1 MKYSQ
6 RCIIGQEVN
15 RSRRAPNLPQLLLL
29 NTPPSPPTGFPRAQ
43 LAWGGELV
51 SRPGEGGLSARS
63 HRNLFTV
70 ELSCESASGQDR
82 ASGSVAIARKGCAK
96 IRQIQEIGKS
106 PVWTNIAFAS
116 TFFLQNYH
124 ARRDSALTFF
134 MIVTPIDQTS
144 NQIVFFIL
152 LLLPL
157 KSPALSSSCSSSPL
171 SSSSSSTR

>member
-1 MKYSQ
+1 M
-6 RCIIGQEVN
+6 N

-51 SRPGEGGLSARS
+51 SRPGEGVLSARS

-82 ASGSVAIARKGCAK
+82 ANGSVAIAGCAK
-96 IRQIQEIGKS
+96 IWQIREIGKS
-106 PVWTNIAFAS
+106 PVWTKIAFAS

-171 SSSSSSTR
+171 SSSSSSTRWG